1 MRVRRDLQAE
11 QLIRLLF
18 WFFSLAF
25 LAMAL
30 LAPDRENMFSGLVKI
45 CTSSG
50 QTTKSY
56 FESLYYG
63 GISGAFLNVALVGF
77 SCAVLFLLPG
87 ARPDANAVL
96 GYFLTTGFA
105 FWGITA
111 LNTWFCFAGVWVY
124 SRIRRE
130 SFGQNADFALFSTG
144 LAPLITDLLFRYP
157 GESWHGFTI
166 SGILLALMVSC
177 LIGFLLPAGCAH
189 SLVMHKGYNL
199 YSAAIPIGVIAFFL
213 RSLLFQVLGG
223 HLPSAEPVGLE
234 ESYPLLCNGFCL
246 TVFLLCVLFGF
257 RLNGN
262 SFRGYWAL
270 LKEHGHRVDFLEK
283 HTPAIAILNL
293 GIYGLFI
300 LVYYNLIGATWNAVT
315 LGCVFCMLACCFS
328 GSHPGNV
335 WPILVGY
342 FAASMG
348 AELLFFG
355 LDTIHDNTVFAMAI
369 NAQTAVVG
377 ACFANGLSPITGRYG
392 WKFGAAAGVL
402 QYVFVACV
410 PLLHGGYCLY
420 NGGLTDAFVC
430 FLMVPVLEH
439 FFEPKEHRVLK
450 GAVRLRQ
457 VLEKNGESGKNT

>member
-177 LIGFLLPAGCAH
+177 LIGVMLPAGYAH

-223 HLPSAEPVGLE
+223 HLASTEEVGLQ
-234 ESYPLLCNGFCL
+234 ESYQLLCNGFCL

-257 RLNGN
+257 WLNGN

-270 LKEHGHRVDFLEK
+270 LKEHGHSANFLEK
-283 HTPAIAILNL
+283 HTPAILLLNL
-293 GIYGLFI
+293 GLYGLFI
-300 LVYYNLIGATWNAVT
+300 LAYYNLIGATWNAVT

-342 FAASMG
+342 FAASLG
-348 AELLFFG
+348 AELFFFG
-355 LDTIHDNTVFAMAI
+355 LDTVHDNTVFSMAI
-369 NAQTAVVG
+369 NAQSVVVG
-377 ACFANGLSPITGRYG
+377 ACFANGLSPIAGRYG
-392 WKFGAAAGVL
+392 RRFGVIAGML
-402 QYVFVACV
+402 QYVFVTCV
-410 PLLHGGYCLY
+410 PLLHGGFCLY

-439 FFEPKEHRVLK
+439 FCETKESRVLR
-450 GAVRLRQ
+450 GSVRLRR
-457 VLEKNGESGKNT
+457 VLTKRVKSGKNT

>member
-130 SFGQNADFALFSTG
+130 PFGQNADFALFSTG

-166 SGILLALMVSC
+166 SGILLALLVSC
-177 LIGFLLPAGCAH
+177 LIGVMLPAGCAH

-223 HLPSAEPVGLE
+223 HLASTEEVGLQ
-234 ESYPLLCNGFCL
+234 ESYQLLCNGFCL

-257 RLNGN
+257 WLNGN

-270 LKEHGHRVDFLEK
+270 LKEHGHSANFLEK
-283 HTPAIAILNL
+283 HRPAILLLNL
-293 GIYGLFI
+293 GLYGLFI
-300 LVYYNLIGATWNAVT
+300 LAYYNLIGATWNAVT

-342 FAASMG
+342 FAASLG
-348 AELLFFG
+348 AELFFFG
-355 LDTIHDNTVFAMAI
+355 LDTVHDNTVFSMAI
-369 NAQTAVVG
+369 NAQSVVVG
-377 ACFANGLSPITGRYG
+377 ACFANGLSPIAGRYG
-392 WKFGAAAGVL
+392 RRFGVIAGML
-402 QYVFVACV
+402 QYVFVTCV
-410 PLLHGGYCLY
+410 PLLHGGFCLY

-439 FFEPKEHRVLK
+439 FCETKESRVLR
-450 GAVRLRQ
+450 GSVRLRR
-457 VLEKNGESGKNT
+457 VLTKRVKSGKNT